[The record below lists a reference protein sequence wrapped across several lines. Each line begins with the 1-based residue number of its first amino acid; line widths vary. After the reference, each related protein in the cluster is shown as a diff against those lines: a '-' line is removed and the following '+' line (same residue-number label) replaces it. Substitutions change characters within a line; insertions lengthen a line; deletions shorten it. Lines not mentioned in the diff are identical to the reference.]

1 MLLVIDYDL
10 QGVHQNFSSF
20 CLLNFYKE
28 VILKVNIFVYYWVKH
43 LRAKDNSW
51 ALKSRGV
58 QKNKKFDS

>member
-28 VILKVNIFVYYWVKH
+28 VILKVNIFVYYLSIK
-43 LRAKDNSW
+43 
-51 ALKSRGV
+51 
-58 QKNKKFDS
+58 